1 MLCICSHPF
10 FNHRCLSL
18 SWKPTLQLAPL
29 PFSGGLWPVHSGRN
43 TREPLSIATQWGAG
57 QKRAKKGL
65 SEVTQD
71 ALWSLLAGVILEERA
86 GTSQNWW
93 YQPRWE
99 WWEEVGAA
107 DTPSEEFC
115 WKTMCKDDQAH
126 DCYHVNEELFPSF
139 RFYFFKH
146 WLLGGVFC
154 LSVLELLASS
164 LAYGILVPQP
174 GMESSPLLWQHEDFN
189 HWTAG

>member
-29 PFSGGLWPVHSGRN
+29 PFSGGLRPVHSGRD
-43 TREPLSIATQWGAG
+43 TWEPLSIATQWKAG
-57 QKRAKKGL
+57 QQRAEEGL
-65 SEVTQD
+65 SEVRQD
-71 ALWSLLAGVILEERA
+71 SLWSLLAGVILEERA

-93 YQPRWE
+93 YQPSWE

-115 WKTMCKDDQAH
+115 WKTKWKVDQAP
-126 DCYHVNEELFPSF
+126 DCYHVSEELFPSF
-139 RFYFFKH
+139 RFYFLNTGF
-146 WLLGGVFC
+146 WGVFFIC
-154 LSVLELLASS
+154 LFWNFWPHL
-164 LAYGILVPQP
+164 
-174 GMESSPLLWQHEDFN
+174 
-189 HWTAG
+189 